1 LAIVLLLL
9 LAWGW
14 VFVLVGT
21 LFYHGYFSYRFL
33 PHDSSVN
40 TVFDFVHAYREGHG
54 LPSNATQS
62 PRKNYLLPYESPLII
77 FTYQRDN
84 YLRDTLSDILK
95 NIPRDCSIGCPIVL
109 SQDGKDTAVSNVIQN
124 FTEQFAEIG
133 IPVVHL
139 QHHNSIR
146 GKPYIELA
154 VHYGWGLTQVFSNQ
168 AQAPGKSVLPQ
179 RVIILEEDL
188 HTAEDFFEY
197 FAAMAPILDKD
208 FTLLAVSA
216 FNDNGFE
223 GKVLKPDRVLRS
235 DFFPG
240 LGWMMTRKLWEE
252 ELQHKWPQGYWDDW
266 LREPAQRQSRH
277 ILRPEISRTFHFG
290 VKGGASM
297 NQFGSRL
304 SNVLLDRTPV
314 NWRHTSDELM
324 KNLELPRYNANY
336 AALIQAAQLETSI
349 DQALQ
354 SVKQRDTR
362 IEYRNFQEYQ
372 RLARALKLMDDE
384 KAMIPRT
391 AYKGIVETRPHG
403 DHLLFLTPPLHET
416 LKALKATP

>member
-1 LAIVLLLL
+1 MIFSARAIDQSTKYRRC
-9 LAWGW
+9 
-14 VFVLVGT
+14 VFN
-21 LFYHGYFSYRFL
+21 FL
-33 PHDSSVN
+33 HV
-40 TVFDFVHAYREGHG
+40 YREGQG
-54 LPSNATQS
+54 LPSKTTETT
-62 PRKNYLLPYESPLII
+62 PKNNLLPYESPLII

-84 YLRDTLSDILK
+84 YLRDTLTDILK
-95 NIPRDCSIGCPIVL
+95 NIPRDCSVGCPIVL
-109 SQDGKDTAVSNVIQN
+109 SQDGNNPAVINVIHN
-124 FTEQFAEIG
+124 FTKQFAEIG

-139 QHHNSIR
+139 QHHNNIR

-154 VHYGWGLTQVFSNQ
+154 VHYGWGLTQVFSNR
-168 AQAPGKSVLPQ
+168 AQAPGKSISPK

-188 HTAEDFFEY
+188 HTAEDFFDY
-197 FAAMAPILDKD
+197 FAAMAPILDRD

-216 FNDNGFE
+216 FNDNGYE
-223 GKVLKPDRVLRS
+223 GKVLQPDRVLRS

-240 LGWMMTRKLWEE
+240 LGWMLTRKLWEE

-266 LREPAQRQSRH
+266 LREPAQRQNRH

-304 SNVLLDRTPV
+304 SNVLLDQTPV
-314 NWRHTSDELM
+314 DWKHFGEDIM
-324 KNLELPRYNANY
+324 KSLELPRYNANY
-336 AALIQAAQLETSI
+336 AALVQAAHLETSI
-349 DQALQ
+349 DKALQ
-354 SVKQRDTR
+354 IVKQRDTR
-362 IEYRNFQEYQ
+362 IEYQSFKEFQ

-403 DHLLFLTPPLHET
+403 DHLLFLTPPLQVVLE
-416 LKALKATP
+416 ALKAAP